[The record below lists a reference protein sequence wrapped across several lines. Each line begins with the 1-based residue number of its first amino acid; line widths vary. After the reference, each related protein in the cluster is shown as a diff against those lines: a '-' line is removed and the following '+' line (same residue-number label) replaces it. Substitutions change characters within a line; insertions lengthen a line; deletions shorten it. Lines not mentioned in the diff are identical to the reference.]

1 MQAAQPTAT
10 ALAAPAAPPQLETE
24 NSKLKYQCLHLKRA
38 VVEGDEKL
46 AALQAK

>member
-1 MQAAQPTAT
+1 MPGS
-10 ALAAPAAPPQLETE
+10 PAARLPAARPQLETE

-46 AALQAK
+46 AALQAAAK